1 MTIITPL
8 QTKHGLSVGNII
20 QNRVQY
26 DHNSPDM
33 GLNSPC
39 LTDNIIKQFIGK

>member
-8 QTKHGLSVGNII
+8 QTKNGLSVGNII

-26 DHNSPDM
+26 DHNSPNM